1 MIGPKKYIRTVKTIG
16 DKGTKV
22 EHFEVFP
29 PPNNYPTLDEDDF
42 FERLLTS
49 DRGSI
54 EG

>member
-1 MIGPKKYIRTVKTIG
+1 MTGPKKYIRTVKTIG

-22 EHFEVFP
+22 ELEVFS
-29 PPNNYPTLDEDDF
+29 PPNNYPTVSEDDF
-42 FERLLTS
+42 FERLFET

>member
-1 MIGPKKYIRTVKTIG
+1 MTGPKKYIRTVKTIG

-29 PPNNYPTLDEDDF
+29 PPNNYPTLSDEEF
-42 FERLLTS
+42 FKGLSEL

>member
-29 PPNNYPTLDEDDF
+29 PPDYYPTLSDEEF
-42 FERLLTS
+42 FESLNES

>member
-1 MIGPKKYIRTVKTIG
+1 MIGPRPYIRTVKTIG

-29 PPNNYPTLDEDDF
+29 PPNNYPTLSEDDF
-42 FERLLTS
+42 FESLLTG

>member
-16 DKGTKV
+16 DKETKV

-29 PPNNYPTLDEDDF
+29 PPNNYKDISEDDF
-42 FERLLTS
+42 FERLLTG

>member
-1 MIGPKKYIRTVKTIG
+1 MIGPKKYIRIVKTIG
-16 DKGTKV
+16 DKEMKV

>member
-1 MIGPKKYIRTVKTIG
+1 MTGPKKYITTVKTIG

-54 EG
+54 TG

>member
-42 FERLLTS
+42 FERLNES
-49 DRGSI
+49 DRGSC

>member
-1 MIGPKKYIRTVKTIG
+1 MTGPKKYIRIVKTIG

-29 PPNNYPTLDEDDF
+29 PPNNYPTLSEDGF
-42 FERLLTS
+42 FERLF
-49 DRGSI
+49 RGEI